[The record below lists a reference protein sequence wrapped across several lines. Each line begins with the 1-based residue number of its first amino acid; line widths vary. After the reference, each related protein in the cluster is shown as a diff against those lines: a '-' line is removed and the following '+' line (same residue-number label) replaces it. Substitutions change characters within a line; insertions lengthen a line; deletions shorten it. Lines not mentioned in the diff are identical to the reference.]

1 MEVLSYVQTG
11 IGIMSGTS
19 VDGLDLIAVSFQ
31 TKDSAIDYTIH
42 EACTIPYST
51 HWRNR
56 LLQAPSLNALEM
68 RQLDVEFAAYMA
80 QHVNAF
86 QQEKRWKAQFIA
98 SHGHT
103 IFHQPEKK
111 FTLQIGCG
119 ATLAALTGITTVCDF
134 RQGDVALHGQ
144 GAPLV
149 PIGDQ
154 LLFKEF
160 TYCLNLGGFANVS
173 HEEGGQR
180 IAYDICA
187 LNVVLNA
194 FARRLGAEFDFDGEV
209 AASGNLIPELVEQ
222 LNALP
227 YYQKNAPKSLGT
239 EWVDEFLSPIIT
251 HYSAKSSLP
260 DLLHSFGMHFA
271 IQIGKALNKE
281 GKTLVTGGGARNG
294 WLMKQIKLHSTSTME
309 LTDGHLIDSKEAL
322 IFALLGY
329 LRLNEIPNTLPTVTG
344 AIRPISAGA
353 VYKG

>member
-19 VDGLDLIAVSFQ
+19 VDGLDLIAVSFH
-31 TKDSAIDYTIH
+31 TIESEIGYTIH

-51 HWRNR
+51 QWRNR
-56 LLQAPSLNALEM
+56 LLQATELNALEM
-68 RQLDVEFAAYMA
+68 RQLDVDFAEYMA
-80 QHVNAF
+80 QHVNQF
-86 QQEKRWKAQFIA
+86 QHEKSWNAQFIA

-111 FTLQIGCG
+111 LTLQIGCG
-119 ATLAALTGITTVCDF
+119 ATLAAHTGITTVCDF

-173 HEEGGQR
+173 YQEEGQR

-209 AASGNLIPELVEQ
+209 AASGKIIPELVDQ

-227 YYQKNAPKSLGT
+227 YYHKKAPKSLGT
-239 EWVDEFLSPIIT
+239 EWVDEFVSPIIT
-251 HYSAKSSLP
+251 QYSAHASIP
-260 DLLHSFGMHFA
+260 DLLHSFGVHFA

-281 GKTLVTGGGARNG
+281 GKTLVTGGGAKNG
-294 WLMKQIKLHSTSTME
+294 WLMKQIKLHSTSTVE

-329 LRLNEIPNTLPTVTG
+329 LRMNEVSNTLPSVTG